1 MEEEIR
7 IQRKTLLGAAFGA
20 LTTEAPLGLDVRG
33 FAAEELLT
41 DETTGKNIIYLPF
54 PWHCLYRVA

>member
-7 IQRKTLLGAAFGA
+7 IQKKTLLGAAVGA

-54 PWHCLYRVA
+54 P